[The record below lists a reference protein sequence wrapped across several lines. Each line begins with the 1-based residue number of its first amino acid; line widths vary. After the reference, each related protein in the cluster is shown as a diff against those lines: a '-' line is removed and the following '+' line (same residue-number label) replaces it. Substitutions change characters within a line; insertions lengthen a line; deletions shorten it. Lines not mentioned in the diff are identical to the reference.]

1 MGVLL
6 DRAKATNGDCAPE
19 DEDQPLQNT
28 RIERR
33 GGTEK
38 GTRKSKTTKNREAR
52 IYEATEVRSVNVSG
66 QVC

>member
-1 MGVLL
+1 ME
-6 DRAKATNGDCAPE
+6 TAPE

-33 GGTEK
+33 GGMEK